1 MKVYVITKGEY
12 SDYHICC
19 VCLDRETAEK
29 KAKMFEN
36 RYDGEYDKPE
46 IEEYDTD
53 DAEQLEVVDGETVRK
68 DGKMLWAIDVY
79 KDAYGR
85 PDHGEIERLEINEYS
100 MIEAFEE
107 YKSYYW
113 GRIYARTREEATKI
127 MLDKI
132 AKYRWEKVERGED
145 NG

>member
-36 RYDGEYDKPE
+36 RYDSDYDKPE

-68 DGKMLWAIDVY
+68 DGKMLWSIDVY

-85 PDHGEIERLEINEYS
+85 PDHGKIERLEINEYS

-113 GRIYARTREEATKI
+113 GRIYARTSEEAKKI